1 MSCMVTVI
9 MVRYSVKVFGECYGN
24 GRWGVGEG
32 GNVGGDWEWCEGCG
46 GRWMRSD
53 ISGDRL

>member
-1 MSCMVTVI
+1 MSCTVTVI

-32 GNVGGDWEWCEGCG
+32 GNVWVVIGSGVKGVGVGGCVV
-46 GRWMRSD
+46 
-53 ISGDRL
+53 I